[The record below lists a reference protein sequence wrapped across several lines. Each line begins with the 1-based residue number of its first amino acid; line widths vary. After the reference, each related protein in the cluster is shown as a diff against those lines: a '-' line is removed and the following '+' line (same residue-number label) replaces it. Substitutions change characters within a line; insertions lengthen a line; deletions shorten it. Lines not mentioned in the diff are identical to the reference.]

1 MFESVIGFTIKIFGG
16 DGEMITK
23 QEFVNIINRLRN
35 YNDLQNKID
44 ELFENNIDN
53 QEMDFM
59 NAGSICIG
67 HETIVV
73 KLLEN
78 MFNDR
83 GNWISWWLYEQD
95 YGRSVRIDDVFNE
108 EIGKFV
114 DLTTPEKLYDYL
126 IEEMEE

>member
-1 MFESVIGFTIKIFGG
+1 
-16 DGEMITK
+16 MITK
-23 QEFVNIINRLRN
+23 QEFVKIINRLRD
-35 YNDLQNKID
+35 YNDLQDKIQ
-44 ELFENNIDN
+44 ELFKDNIDN

-59 NAGSICIG
+59 NAGSICVG

-95 YGRSVRIDDVFNE
+95 YGRSVNIDDVFDK

-126 IEEMEE
+126 IKEMEENSERFKDIYR

>member
-1 MFESVIGFTIKIFGG
+1 
-16 DGEMITK
+16 MITK
-23 QEFVNIINRLRN
+23 QEFVNIINRLKD
-35 YNDLQNKID
+35 YNELQNKID
-44 ELFENNIDN
+44 DLFKDNIENR
-53 QEMDFM
+53 ERDFM

-83 GNWISWWLYEQD
+83 GNLISWWLYEKD
-95 YGRSVRIDDVFNE
+95 YGRYVDVDDVFDE
-108 EIGKFV
+108 ETGKFI

-126 IEEMEE
+126 VEEMEGK

>member
-1 MFESVIGFTIKIFGG
+1 
-16 DGEMITK
+16 MITK
-23 QEFVNIINRLRN
+23 QKFVKIINRLRD
-35 YNDLQNKID
+35 YNDLQDKIQ
-44 ELFENNIDN
+44 ELFKDNIDN

-59 NAGSICIG
+59 NAGSICVG

-95 YGRSVRIDDVFNE
+95 YGRSVNIDDVFDK

-126 IEEMEE
+126 IKEMEENSERFKDIYR

>member
-1 MFESVIGFTIKIFGG
+1 
-16 DGEMITK
+16 MITK
-23 QEFVNIINRLRN
+23 QEFVKIINRLRD
-35 YNDLQNKID
+35 YNNLQDKIQ
-44 ELFENNIDN
+44 ELFKDNIDN

-59 NAGSICIG
+59 NAGSICVG

-83 GNWISWWLYEQD
+83 GNLISWWLYEQD
-95 YGRSVRIDDVFNE
+95 YGRSVNIDDVFDE
-108 EIGKFV
+108 EIEKFV

-126 IEEMEE
+126 IKEMEENSERFKDIYR